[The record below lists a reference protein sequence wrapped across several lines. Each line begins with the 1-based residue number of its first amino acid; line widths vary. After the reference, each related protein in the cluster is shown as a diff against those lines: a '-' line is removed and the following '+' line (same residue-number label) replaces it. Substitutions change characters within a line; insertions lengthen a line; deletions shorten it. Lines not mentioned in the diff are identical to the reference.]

1 MKISKVHRR
10 RRRAAER
17 KAAAVVELA
26 ICLPV
31 LLLIGFGFINAGL
44 LVQFKHNSKL
54 IGHLAATELFSSTRD
69 ANSITAI
76 ETRYEQLATDL
87 GLVGLDV
94 EISETND
101 IAIVKTT
108 LSINE
113 NSLIPI
119 NYLTADESVTETHVY
134 APFQDEIT
142 P

>member
-1 MKISKVHRR
+1 M
-10 RRRAAER
+10 
-17 KAAAVVELA
+17 
-26 ICLPV
+26 
-31 LLLIGFGFINAGL
+31 
-44 LVQFKHNSKL
+44 
-54 IGHLAATELFSSTRD
+54 AATELFSSARD

-87 GLVGLDV
+87 GLVGLVV

-119 NYLTADESVTETHVY
+119 NYLTADEFVTETHAY
-134 APFQDEIT
+134 APFQDEIA

>member
-54 IGHLAATELFSSTRD
+54 IGHLAATELFRSTRD
-69 ANSITAI
+69 ANSISAI

-87 GLVGLDV
+87 GLVGLVV
-94 EISETND
+94 EISEAND